1 MLPSE
6 YSQKANDPQRHCH
19 TSGSAALR
27 GLNPTTLVME
37 FPTMAKTTKT
47 VTVTRS
53 SVSGRFVPKANA
65 TQNPRETETEHYTP
79 KKPTKKK

>member
-1 MLPSE
+1 
-6 YSQKANDPQRHCH
+6 
-19 TSGSAALR
+19 
-27 GLNPTTLVME
+27 
-37 FPTMAKTTKT
+37 MAKTTKT